1 MAGAVIWDP
10 KHLTCPLFLPQV
22 SVGASPS
29 RAEVEGPIQ
38 RSNDARSLGDQPS
51 ANSSGNGNGTLG
63 PAASKQNKRVD
74 ASRLD

>member
-1 MAGAVIWDP
+1 MGILLLQCASRPWLLTAVSANVFSP
-10 KHLTCPLFLPQV
+10 
-22 SVGASPS
+22 PS

-38 RSNDARSLGDQPS
+38 RSNDARSLGDPPS